1 MKESTTS
8 KVVIIICILCLVL
21 GFFKIDKDEPYNEN
35 GKNVTKNKAI
45 MKNINKVAVIE
56 MEGAIASSYESNFFS
71 RESNAPNLLKT
82 LIAAKDDTEIKG
94 IIIKINSPG
103 GTVAMSQNIYN
114 QIIKIREKKPVI
126 VMLDDIAASGG
137 YYIASAA
144 DRIIAQEGTLTGSI
158 GVIFSFMD
166 YHNLLINKLSINP
179 VVIKSGKY
187 KDIGSGMREIT
198 NDEKELM
205 QKIIN
210 DSYEQ
215 FVEAIKKGRIERNDK
230 YSVEKT
236 ELTAEN
242 LKTYADGRVFT
253 GRQAKEIGFV
263 DSIGDI
269 DTAKSSIE
277 KMAQEKFN
285 NNYSAKLITL
295 NKKSSLGE
303 YFSSFA
309 EYNTQSK
316 IQITDLIPT
325 SMILSRKPLYLWE

>member
-1 MKESTTS
+1 
-8 KVVIIICILCLVL
+8 
-21 GFFKIDKDEPYNEN
+21 
-35 GKNVTKNKAI
+35 
-45 MKNINKVAVIE
+45 
-56 MEGAIASSYESNFFS
+56 
-71 RESNAPNLLKT
+71 
-82 LIAAKDDTEIKG
+82 
-94 IIIKINSPG
+94 
-103 GTVAMSQNIYN
+103 
-114 QIIKIREKKPVI
+114 
-126 VMLDDIAASGG
+126 
-137 YYIASAA
+137 
-144 DRIIAQEGTLTGSI
+144 
-158 GVIFSFMD
+158 
-166 YHNLLINKLSINP
+166 
-179 VVIKSGKY
+179 
-187 KDIGSGMREIT
+187 
-198 NDEKELM
+198 M

-309 EYNTQSK
+309 EYNTQAK